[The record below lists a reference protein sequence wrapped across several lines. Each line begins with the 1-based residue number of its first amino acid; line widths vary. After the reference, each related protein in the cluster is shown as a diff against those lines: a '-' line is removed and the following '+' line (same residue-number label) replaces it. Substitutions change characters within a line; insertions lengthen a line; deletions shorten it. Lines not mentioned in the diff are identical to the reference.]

1 MNMMGI
7 HIPTSF
13 YVSLMA
19 VNVTKVKIVITR
31 RRKEDQDHLIFM
43 LKVKIFC
50 QNFHDMLAVSKV

>member
-7 HIPTSF
+7 HIPMSF

>member
-7 HIPTSF
+7 HIPMSF

-19 VNVTKVKIVITR
+19 VNVTKVKIIITR